1 MEHNLEVKI
10 WGTRGSLAAPYADRM
25 QFGGNSS
32 CVSVRWNEGLAVF
45 DCGTG
50 LHSLGQELLEES
62 EVRKEIHIFLSHVH
76 LDHICAL
83 PFFPLLFRKDWKI
96 HIYGCPM
103 EDETFRDTIG
113 RVIRPP
119 FWPITLDQAAAEI
132 VWHDLK
138 PDMILELPGKVLV
151 RTFKANHGPG
161 ALLYRFEQGDA
172 SVVYGLDHEM
182 TEETNESYCRFID
195 DTDLLLFDGMYT
207 VEEYQYCKG
216 FGHSVWSKAPELAE
230 KCRIGMVCISH
241 HDWKRTDTMLLQME
255 KQVKER
261 NEACIFAR
269 EGMIFHLGQEK

>member
-1 MEHNLEVKI
+1 MEYRTEVKI

-32 CVSVRWNEGLAVF
+32 CVSVRWNEGFAVF

-50 LHSLGQELLEES
+50 LHALGQELLAES
-62 EVRKEIHIFLSHVH
+62 ETLKEIHIFLSHVH

-83 PFFPLLFRKDWKI
+83 PFFPILFRKGWKI

-103 EDETFRDTIG
+103 ESETFRETIG

-132 VWHDLK
+132 AWHDLK

-182 TEETNESYCRFID
+182 TEETNDAYYRFVKG
-195 DTDLLLFDGMYT
+195 TDLLIFDGMYT
-207 VEEYQYCKG
+207 EEEYLFCKG
-216 FGHSVWSKAPELAE
+216 FGHSVWSRAMDLAE
-230 KCRIGMVCISH
+230 RCGIGTICISH
-241 HDWKRTDTMLLQME
+241 HDWKRTDAVLLQME
-255 KQVKER
+255 EQAKEGIKQ
-261 NEACIFAR
+261 CMFAR
-269 EGMIFHLGQEK
+269 EGMVFYPGQE